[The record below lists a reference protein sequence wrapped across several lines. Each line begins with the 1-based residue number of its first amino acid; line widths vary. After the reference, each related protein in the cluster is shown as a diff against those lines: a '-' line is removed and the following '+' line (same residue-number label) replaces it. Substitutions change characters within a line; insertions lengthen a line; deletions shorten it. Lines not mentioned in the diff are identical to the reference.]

1 MSRSRGDLTPAASST
16 TPAAAIPGR
25 MLCAKEIPASKNQAA
40 EASKDTCVRKIGP
53 TGNKIRIRLPP
64 RKATG
69 GQCPEATSKSVIT
82 AVSKDTLPELNL
94 TTATEVQV
102 EEELSYP
109 VRKELCEE
117 GDEDIMSK
125 GLPLEDSSSTPGK
138 ESYVEAIDNTPSKKL
153 SVIRV
158 RSEAEK
164 NNNSS
169 NIILSKRLLSETNSN
184 ASSMGVTEEAKINSP
199 RKNLTTSA
207 VKGPEA
213 IDSSLG
219 NNLFEEDRKTIATA
233 KLSTKAISCG
243 PSRRPA
249 DPANGKKSTKKLR
262 TSAVANG
269 HSGMKL
275 STSAGLAV
283 EQSTS
288 AARLE
293 AAKEYKEFEEKVK
306 RSVYL
311 DNLSVLVTDAVV
323 RMALNQFGNV
333 KNVKFLTNYTIPFDI
348 PQSALVEME
357 TEKDAEHVVNML
369 NEFPF
374 MMSGMPR
381 PVRAKRAT
389 AEMFNDRP
397 SKPGRK
403 LEFCWVGPTDPDCH
417 DVRKFKL
424 MYKRHEVEN
433 LALIKNQLHEEA
445 LLAQHQ
451 QDNLN
456 CNYRK
461 LESIDSVI
469 QTGSV
474 NRLTRIYNLRFDE
487 VY

>member
-1 MSRSRGDLTPAASST
+1 M
-16 TPAAAIPGR
+16 
-25 MLCAKEIPASKNQAA
+25 
-40 EASKDTCVRKIGP
+40 VRVHG
-53 TGNKIRIRLPP
+53 
-64 RKATG
+64 
-69 GQCPEATSKSVIT
+69 
-82 AVSKDTLPELNL
+82 
-94 TTATEVQV
+94 EV
-102 EEELSYP
+102 
-109 VRKELCEE
+109 
-117 GDEDIMSK
+117 
-125 GLPLEDSSSTPGK
+125 
-138 ESYVEAIDNTPSKKL
+138 
-153 SVIRV
+153 
-158 RSEAEK
+158 EK
-164 NNNSS
+164 NNSS
-169 NIILSKRLLSETNSN
+169 NIIPSKRLLSETNGN
-184 ASSMGVTEEAKINSP
+184 ASSMGVTEESKINSP
-199 RKNLTTSA
+199 RKNLTASA
-207 VKGPEA
+207 VKGQKA
-213 IDSSLG
+213 NDSSLG
-219 NNLFEEDRKTIATA
+219 NNLFEEDRKTIGTA
-233 KLSTKAISCG
+233 SLSTKAISCG

-249 DPANGKKSTKKLR
+249 DPANGKKSSKKMR

-269 HSGMKL
+269 PSGMKL
-275 STSAGLAV
+275 STSAGPAV

-288 AARLE
+288 AALLE

-323 RMALNQFGNV
+323 TMALNQFGNV
-333 KNVKFLTNYTIPFDI
+333 KNVNFLTNYTIPFDI

-369 NEFPF
+369 DEFPF

-381 PVRAKRAT
+381 PVRVKRAT

-417 DVRKFKL
+417 DVRKFKF
-424 MYKRHEVEN
+424 MCKRHEVEN

-469 QTGSV
+469 LTGSV